1 MSTLKTTA
9 LRHPSSGSDNIV
21 LNSSGGVVVG
31 GVSSSGGGNT
41 IQEILTRPCDGGTV
55 TSANGTITFQNVT
68 AVQNLTTTYVD
79 VTGSVIT
86 YQPPAGTH
94 TVIYRFCWMIAE
106 ADADPISHYKFFIG
120 GTEVVYARHTH
131 RADNYQNRA
140 IFEWPIKIGGSAD
153 TNTGALASWSSGIEL
168 KLQIRE
174 YTSSYEAKI
183 HTTSHWDGS
192 GTDMFSMP
200 TLTLTAI
207 G

>member
-55 TSANGTITFQNVT
+55 TSANGTLTYQNVT
-68 AVQNLTTTYVD
+68 GVQQLTTSYVD
-79 VTGSVIT
+79 VTGSSIT

-94 TVIYRFCWMIAE
+94 TVIYRFCLHITE
-106 ADADPISHYKFFIG
+106 TDADAISHYKFFIG
-120 GTEVVYARHTH
+120 GTEVLYARHTH

-153 TNTGALASWSSGIEL
+153 TNTGARANWNSALVL
-168 KLQIRE
+168 KMQARD
-174 YTSSYEAKI
+174 YTSSYDMKL
-183 HTTSHWDGS
+183 HVTNHWDGS

>member
-55 TSANGTITFQNVT
+55 TSANGTLTYQNVT
-68 AVQNLTTTYVD
+68 GVQQLTTSYVD
-79 VTGSVIT
+79 VTGSSIT

-94 TVIYRFCWMIAE
+94 TVIYRFCFQCSCH
-106 ADADPISHYKFFIG
+106 DADGIG
-120 GTEVVYARHTH
+120 HFRFYIDGTEVVYARHTH

-153 TNTGALASWSSGIEL
+153 TNTGARANWNSALVL
-168 KLQIRE
+168 KMQARD
-174 YTSSYEAKI
+174 YTSSYDMKL
-183 HTTSHWDGS
+183 HVTNHWDGA
-192 GTDMFSMP
+192 GTDQFSMP